1 MSNFDD
7 ILNNT
12 PKAPVPNTP
21 AQGNRYDP
29 NAEFSKEDY
38 AAKKQAAREAAFSLS
53 DSTALEVAGDSGRFR
68 QFLDVQSQF
77 DRYSAVN
84 ALLILAQKPEATRLG
99 DYDHWNE
106 KGGFVKAKQTAIAIL
121 EPHEYT
127 KEDGTTGTGY
137 NVKKVFDI
145 AQVDTRKMNIP
156 TPPNFT
162 ERQLLAALVHNA
174 PMKITSVAELPGE
187 RGAMTDPDTG
197 DITVRKG
204 MAFADT
210 FSSLA
215 NELTAAEVNSAR
227 AEPSIPGRMGE
238 QYQMRTASAF
248 GTTSPGF
255 TAYAAAYVLCKKYG
269 VDTQS
274 FNLSDASAVFEGMDA
289 QTSKGELSQIRSA
302 AESVANRMAKHLD
315 AVQKA
320 AKNQD
325 AR

>member
-1 MSNFDD
+1 MNNFDD

-12 PKAPVPNTP
+12 PTAP
-21 AQGNRYDP
+21 AQDKGSAYDP

-38 AAKKQAAREAAFSLS
+38 AAKKQAAREALFALS
-53 DSTALEVAGDSGRFR
+53 DETALGVAGDDGIFR

-77 DRYSAVN
+77 IRYSAVN
-84 ALLILAQKPEATRLG
+84 ALLILAQNPEATRLG

-106 KGGFVKAKQTAIAIL
+106 RGGFVKAKQTAISIL

-127 KEDGTTGTGY
+127 KEDGTPGTGY
-137 NVKKVFDI
+137 NVKKVFDVS
-145 AQVDTRKMNIP
+145 QVDTRKMQIKS
-156 TPPNFT
+156 PPEYT

-174 PMKITSVAELPGE
+174 PMRIASVAELPGE
-187 RGAMTDPDTG
+187 RGALTDPDTG

-204 MAFADT
+204 MSFAAT

-215 NELTAAEVNSAR
+215 NELTAAAVKAAPNE
-227 AEPSIPGRMGE
+227 
-238 QYQMRTASAF
+238 
-248 GTTSPGF
+248 TSVPGF
-255 TAYAAAYVLCKKYG
+255 TAYAAAYVLCQKHG
-269 VDTQS
+269 LETQH
-274 FNLSDASAVFEGMDA
+274 FDLTAAPDVFDGMDA
-289 QTSKGELSQIRSA
+289 QAVKGELSYIRSA
-302 AESVANRMAKHLD
+302 AENVSGRMAKHLD